1 MTEDIKK
8 SEKSKRK
15 LSIIDHNDKMASEKN
30 GWVNKNQFYYNE
42 HWKYLNFLVSENSDI
57 LDIGCGTGKDLS
69 KLKTKSAV
77 GIDISQKM
85 LDVAKKDFSNLE
97 FLQGDAEKSEVFK
110 KLNRKFD
117 FILMTDLVG
126 ELEDC
131 QKTFE
136 NLHTVCNE
144 KTRVIV
150 SYYSKYWEQ
159 FIKFAE
165 WLGLKMPQ
173 NEQNWL
179 SINDIE
185 NILNL
190 AGYEVITKDKRIITP
205 INFFGL
211 GRLIN
216 RFIGTLPI
224 LRTFCMRSYIV
235 ARRVVKK
242 IKEDK
247 SVSIVIPCK
256 NEKGNIENAVKRIP
270 KFGKELEIIYVEG
283 GSKDGTFEEVNRVIK
298 QYPEL
303 NIKGIQQKEKGKANA
318 VREGFDISNGEI
330 LMILDAD
337 LTTPPEVLQKF
348 YDAIIEDHGEFING
362 SRLVYPLDQQ
372 AMRFLNYVA
381 NRLFSYI
388 FTWLLN
394 QRFTDTLCG
403 TKVLSKSNYQ
413 RIVEN
418 RSYFGD
424 FDPFGDFDLILGA
437 SKAHLKC
444 VEIPVRYAARSYG
457 ETQISRF
464 KHGWLLL
471 KMVSFAYKKL
481 KAM

>member
-30 GWVNKNQFYYNE
+30 GWVSKNQFYYNE

-85 LDVAKKDFSNLE
+85 LDVAKKDFPNLE
-97 FLQGDAEKSEVFK
+97 FLQGDAEKSEIFK
-110 KLNRKFD
+110 KLNRRFD

-144 KTRVIV
+144 KTRIIV

-337 LTTPPEVLQKF
+337 LTTPPEALQKF

-403 TKVLSKSNYQ
+403 TKVLSKSDYQ

>member
-8 SEKSKRK
+8 LEKSKRK

-85 LDVAKKDFSNLE
+85 LVVAKKDFPNLE

-159 FIKFAE
+159 LIKFAE

-179 SINDIE
+179 SII
-185 NILNL
+185 
-190 AGYEVITKDKRIITP
+190 
-205 INFFGL
+205 FG
-211 GRLIN
+211 
-216 RFIGTLPI
+216 
-224 LRTFCMRSYIV
+224 
-235 ARRVVKK
+235 
-242 IKEDK
+242 
-247 SVSIVIPCK
+247 
-256 NEKGNIENAVKRIP
+256 
-270 KFGKELEIIYVEG
+270 
-283 GSKDGTFEEVNRVIK
+283 
-298 QYPEL
+298 
-303 NIKGIQQKEKGKANA
+303 
-318 VREGFDISNGEI
+318 IS
-330 LMILDAD
+330 A
-337 LTTPPEVLQKF
+337 
-348 YDAIIEDHGEFING
+348 AI
-362 SRLVYPLDQQ
+362 R
-372 AMRFLNYVA
+372 
-381 NRLFSYI
+381 
-388 FTWLLN
+388 
-394 QRFTDTLCG
+394 
-403 TKVLSKSNYQ
+403 
-413 RIVEN
+413 
-418 RSYFGD
+418 
-424 FDPFGDFDLILGA
+424 
-437 SKAHLKC
+437 
-444 VEIPVRYAARSYG
+444 
-457 ETQISRF
+457 
-464 KHGWLLL
+464 
-471 KMVSFAYKKL
+471 
-481 KAM
+481 